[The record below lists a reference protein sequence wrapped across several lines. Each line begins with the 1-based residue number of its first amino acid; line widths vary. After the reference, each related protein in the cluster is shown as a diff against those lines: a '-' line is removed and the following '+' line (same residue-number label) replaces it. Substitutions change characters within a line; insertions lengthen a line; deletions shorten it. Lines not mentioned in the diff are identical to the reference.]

1 VSDASVESAA
11 PRRSRLLRVAE
22 HVRTQNWTAIG
33 IDFCIVVLGVFVGIQ
48 VSNWNAERTERQ
60 RGAEFTERLRAD
72 LDGERWVY
80 EFMIAYYSDVRDAAD
95 VAVGALEGTATVS
108 NHDLLV
114 AAYRATQY
122 REGARRRDTYDELV
136 STGSLGLIADQ
147 RLLANA
153 AAIYRLRTIENVVRE
168 SMEQSFRSQF
178 RQSIPNAVQRELA
191 RRCGDRIVR
200 PGQYEGIDSVIDYP
214 CTLELPPSSIDA
226 AAQALRSDPAVLRAL
241 RLRIA
246 DLDTRLGDFTVNN
259 RDLFEGLTPAK
270 GATP

>member
-1 VSDASVESAA
+1 MSDHIPESAL
-11 PRRSRLLRVAE
+11 PRRTRLLRVAE
-22 HVRTQNWTAIG
+22 HIRTQNWTAIG

-72 LDGERWVY
+72 LEGERWVY
-80 EFMIAYYSDVRDAAD
+80 RFMIAYYSDVRDAAD
-95 VAVGALEGTATVS
+95 VAVGALEGNATVS

-147 RLLANA
+147 QLLANA
-153 AAIYRLRTIENVVRE
+153 AAIYRLRTIENIVGE
-168 SMEQSFRSQF
+168 SMEQSFRRVF
-178 RQSIPNAVQRELA
+178 RQSIPNSVQRELG
-191 RRCGDRIVR
+191 RRCGDRMVR
-200 PGQYEGIDSVIDYP
+200 PGQYEGIDTVIDYP
-214 CTLELPPSSIDA
+214 CTLELTPAQIDS

-246 DLDTRLGDFTVNN
+246 DLDTRLVDFTINN
-259 RDLFEGLTPAK
+259 RDLFEAIPQAQR
-270 GATP
+270 ATP

>member
-1 VSDASVESAA
+1 MSDDIAETEE
-11 PRRSRLLRVAE
+11 PRRTRLLRVAE

-33 IDFCIVVLGVFVGIQ
+33 IDFLIVVLGVFVGIQ

-72 LDGERWVY
+72 LRGEHWVY
-80 EFMIAYYSDVRDAAD
+80 QFMIAYYSDVRDAANLA
-95 VAVGALEGTATVS
+95 VAALEGDAQLP

-147 RLLANA
+147 ALLARA
-153 AAIYRLRTIENVVRE
+153 AAIYRLRTIENVVGE
-168 SMEQSFRSQF
+168 SMEQSFRREF
-178 RQSIPNAVQRELA
+178 RRSIPNAVQRELA
-191 RRCGDRIVR
+191 RSCGDRRIR
-200 PGQYEGIDSVIDYP
+200 PGQYEGMDTVIDYP
-214 CTLELPPSSIDA
+214 CTLELSPAQIDE
-226 AAQALRSDPAVLRAL
+226 AAQALRSDPNLLRAL

-259 RDLFEGLTPAK
+259 RELFEGLTEEL